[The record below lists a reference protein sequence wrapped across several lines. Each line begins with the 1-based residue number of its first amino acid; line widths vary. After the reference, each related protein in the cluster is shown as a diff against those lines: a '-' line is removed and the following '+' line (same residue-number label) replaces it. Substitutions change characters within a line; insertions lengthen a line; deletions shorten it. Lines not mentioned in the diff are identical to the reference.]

1 MSSFI
6 WIFILSGIS
15 GCFQCSRHLWK
26 LSGAEMSENIMEE
39 SDFLLK
45 EQDQQ
50 QEGGEGVE
58 QEEKLDLP
66 LPDKNTW
73 KINEIFICWN
83 TKTLLF
89 VR

>member
-6 WIFILSGIS
+6 WIFNLSGIS

-26 LSGAEMSENIMEE
+26 LSSAEMSENIMEE

-50 QEGGEGVE
+50 EEGGEEVE
-58 QEEKLDLP
+58 KEEIINLP
-66 LPDKNTW
+66 EKNTR
-73 KINEIFICWN
+73 KFNEILSVEIQ
-83 TKTLLF
+83 KHSYLYDK
-89 VR
+89 